1 MISRINNTVPHH
13 LSSTILTIRVPP
25 GKGWA
30 LLDDV
35 VGRPSLFGAVTNLA
49 TLAVVLEH
57 SNPGPLERL
66 QLTSEHS
73 LSGHTA

>member
-35 VGRPSLFGAVTNLA
+35 VGRPSLA